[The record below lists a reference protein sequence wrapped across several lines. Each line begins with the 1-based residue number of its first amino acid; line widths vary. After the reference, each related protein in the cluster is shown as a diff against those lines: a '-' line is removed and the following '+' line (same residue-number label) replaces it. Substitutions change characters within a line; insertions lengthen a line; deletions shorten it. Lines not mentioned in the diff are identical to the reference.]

1 MAKQQLCTFITLFC
15 IFPCRRCTAATRK
28 SLISRFVDNVNS
40 RRLYFS
46 FPELWYC
53 LLKFNARK
61 KLPTL
66 FWRTERDG
74 ISAIK
79 FEAVRLHFL
88 SEVFVAVAV
97 AVVVAWAPYYFFWT
111 MAGYLK
117 KADTGIAHALNLVGR
132 SRLWWQIG
140 HKLRR
145 EFANCNNQ
153 STWSIMICT
162 SLYPS

>member
-1 MAKQQLCTFITLFC
+1 MAKQQLCTFITIFC
-15 IFPCRRCTAATRK
+15 IFLCRRCTTATRK
-28 SLISRFVDNVNS
+28 CLISRFVDNVNS

-46 FPELWYC
+46 FPELC
-53 LLKFNARK
+53 FLSFKIQRQK
-61 KLPTL
+61 KIANI
-66 FWRTERDG
+66 WRTERDG

-88 SEVFVAVAV
+88 SDVFVAVAV
-97 AVVVAWAPYYFFWT
+97 AVVVAWAPYYCFWT
-111 MAGYLK
+111 MAK
-117 KADTGIAHALNLVGR
+117 KADIGIAHALNLVGR